1 MPYLLKYLSNFAL
14 GSYAPKFQSA
24 NIHILDENMSII
36 DIILLICF
44 VPALI
49 GGIRKG
55 LINQVVSIIS
65 FVLGVWMSFEF
76 ATLAGEW
83 LSEYIEASQEVLN
96 IVAFALII
104 IAVSII
110 LSLAGKLLEG
120 IFKLVHIGWMN
131 RVLGGLF
138 SLLKSALII
147 GLILMA
153 FDSFN
158 SNFHKVPEEVLTE
171 SILYGL
177 IKDLAEVVA
186 FPFLKGLFIS

>member
-1 MPYLLKYLSNFAL
+1 
-14 GSYAPKFQSA
+14 
-24 NIHILDENMSII
+24 MSII

-44 VPALI
+44 IPAFV

-55 LINQVVSIIS
+55 LINQVISIIS
-65 FVLGVWMSFEF
+65 FILGVWMSFEF

-83 LSEYIEASQEVLN
+83 LSKYIEASQELLN
-96 IVAFALII
+96 IISFALII
-104 IAVSII
+104 IAVSIL
-110 LSLAGKLLEG
+110 LSLAGKVLEG
-120 IFKLVHIGWMN
+120 IINLVHIGWMN
-131 RVLGGLF
+131 RALGGIF

-158 SNFHKVPEEVLTE
+158 SNFHKVPEEVLAS
-171 SILYGL
+171 SILYEP
-177 IKDLAEVVA
+177 IKNLAEHVA

>member
-1 MPYLLKYLSNFAL
+1 MKYLSNFAF
-14 GSYAPKFQSA
+14 GSYTPKFQTA
-24 NIHILDENMSII
+24 NIHIFDENMSII

-44 VPALI
+44 IPALI

-83 LSEYIEASQEVLN
+83 LSEYIEASREVLN

-104 IAVSII
+104 IVVSIV

-171 SILYGL
+171 SILYEP
-177 IKDLAEVVA
+177 IKNLAEFVA

>member
-1 MPYLLKYLSNFAL
+1 M
-14 GSYAPKFQSA
+14 
-24 NIHILDENMSII
+24 LDEIMSII
-36 DIILLICF
+36 DLILLICF

-55 LINQVVSIIS
+55 IINQIVSIIS
-65 FVLGVWMSFEF
+65 FVQGVWMSFEF
-76 ATLAGEW
+76 ATLVGEW
-83 LSEYIEASQEVLN
+83 LSEYIEASREVLN
-96 IVAFALII
+96 IVAFGLII
-104 IAVSII
+104 IIISIV
-110 LSLAGKLLEG
+110 LSLAGKVLEG

-147 GLILMA
+147 GLVIMA

-158 SNFHKVPEEVLTE
+158 SNFHKVPEEVIAE
-171 SILYGL
+171 SILYEP
-177 IKDLAEVVA
+177 IKNLAEFVA